1 MDILL
6 LVNDRQLRDFMLH
19 FLQNHLTT
27 VATST
32 AQAELLLERNRYA
45 LVIVTNFGIRP
56 SDAVSVIQERRDYPA
71 LFLTGNLDA
80 SLEATWRAKDLP
92 YSMVPIDPGAL
103 QRELRLALDDVRP

>member
-19 FLQNHLTT
+19 FLQNHRTT
-27 VATST
+27 VPTST
-32 AQAELLLERNRYA
+32 PQAELLLQRNRYA
-45 LVIVTNFGIRP
+45 LVIVTNFGIPP

-71 LFLTGNLDA
+71 LFLTGNLDG
-80 SLEATWRAKDLP
+80 SLEATCRAKDLP